1 MKRMVWI
8 LVAAGAAVVTAGG
21 APAGLQQSTPEIM
34 QRKLDKTQQ
43 LLRALVL
50 AEFEGIE
57 TGGSELDS
65 LAEFQSW
72 FVLPTPEYARHTE
85 EFREAAQGV
94 ARAGHERD
102 IAAATEAYTSVVRKC
117 VQCHEYMRRVR

>member
-1 MKRMVWI
+1 MRRMVWI
-8 LVAAGAAVVTAGG
+8 LIAAGTVVVTAGNG
-21 APAGLQQSTPEIM
+21 PASLQQSTPEIM

-72 FVLPTPEYARHTE
+72 FVLPTPEYARHSE
-85 EFREAAQGV
+85 EFREAAQSV
-94 ARAGHERD
+94 ARAGNERD
-102 IAAATEAYTSVVRKC
+102 MGAATEAYISLVEKC